1 MPATIRV
8 VGLPR
13 FLRTLQA
20 AGVEVEDLKDTMAA
34 VAAFAAAAVAA
45 EAPKVSGDLSGS
57 VRGNRAKGR
66 ATVTIGKGK
75 TKLYAMPIHYGWPRR
90 NIEPNLFGD
99 RALQRIEPA
108 VEAMLVAGYQAQLD
122 KVKGA

>member
-1 MPATIRV
+1 MPATVRV

-34 VAAFAAAAVAA
+34 VAALAAAAVAD
-45 EAPKVSGDLSGS
+45 EAPKVSGDLAGS

-66 ATVTIGKGK
+66 ATVSVGRGR
-75 TKLYAMPIHYGWPRR
+75 TKLYAMPIHYGWPAR

-99 RALQRIEPA
+99 RALERIEPIVQA
-108 VEAMLVAGYQAQLD
+108 RLVAGYQAELD